1 MIEAIIL
8 HSPLDLLGL
17 HDDVVVIVITFV
29 GWIVGITRSM
39 DPAVLVS
46 S

>member
-1 MIEAIIL
+1 MMI
-8 HSPLDLLGL
+8 
-17 HDDVVVIVITFV
+17 DDVVVIVTFV

-46 S
+46 SWLVLGFCVLP